1 MVSGA
6 QTSASRVAVDHM
18 EIPLRARHSPHPGSR
33 RQPSVRL
40 STIPSPCLLPGVG
53 FCDLLA
59 LMSSTREPVPILHR
73 DDHVLVVSKPAGI
86 LSVPTQGAA
95 GLSLPEALERQG
107 IRAWPVHRL
116 DREVSGA
123 TLFALDEETR
133 ASLEEA
139 FRERTVRKTYWAL
152 AQGRVRPPQGA
163 FKFPILEQGS
173 FARVSARG
181 SRGAAWS
188 PPPTRRRP
196 VSRARFGGAPSAW
209 PRGPAPKAASVR
221 RRARSSSRATGRV
234 RSRAA
239 RRGAGRSR
247 DRSRRSTS
255 CGRLR

>member
-1 MVSGA
+1 
-6 QTSASRVAVDHM
+6 
-18 EIPLRARHSPHPGSR
+18 
-33 RQPSVRL
+33 
-40 STIPSPCLLPGVG
+40 
-53 FCDLLA
+53 
-59 LMSSTREPVPILHR
+59 MSSTREPVPILHR

-181 SRGAAWS
+181 KEST
-188 PPPTRRRP
+188 TRYRTLEAFRTT
-196 VSRARFGGAPSAW
+196 S
-209 PRGPAPKAASVR
+209 SVEIDLV
-221 RRARSSSRATGRV
+221 TGRYNQIRVHFAHAGFPLVGERKYARGKDSPV
-234 RSRAA
+234 RF
-239 RRGAGRSR
+239 
-247 DRSRRSTS
+247 RSRRVALHSWRIAFLHPRTGEQVEVEAPLPS
-255 CGRLR
+255 DLTELLERASR